1 MGVTG
6 VDRLELV
13 VSPAIRSMLRLVRSV
28 CLWFGLMGRTFDQTA
43 SATSDENGKFGFPL
57 LPPGKYELQASKQ
70 DFEPVSLPEIT
81 IHITEILRLEL
92 HLRLA
97 MRFEPAQVSSNPR
110 CRIPHEIEGYP

>member
-1 MGVTG
+1 TYRPWPWPGGRHQWPCQLSKMALRINIAGFTLSGYPIGFAPHKWVAREDSSLPISMGVTG

-57 LPPGKYELQASKQ
+57 L
-70 DFEPVSLPEIT
+70 
-81 IHITEILRLEL
+81 
-92 HLRLA
+92 
-97 MRFEPAQVSSNPR
+97 
-110 CRIPHEIEGYP
+110 